1 VEQDQHACG
10 AERPIILFAEEQSP
24 MSTTTPTIVLVHG
37 AFGDS
42 GMWKG
47 AIAKLQG
54 QGYTTLAVSNPL
66 RGLESDA
73 QYAAT
78 IAKSV
83 DGPVVLVGH
92 SYAGAIITRA
102 ARDAANVQA
111 LVYVAAYQPDEGESA
126 LDNAASR
133 FPGAKMGPDT
143 TIATEYEGEPELRV
157 LPEHYQDVIAGDLPG
172 ETADVLAVTQRSVRV
187 KALTAELSGSPAWR
201 TLPSWTLVATADHAI
216 PGQAQEFMVER
227 AGSHIV
233 RVGASHSVAI
243 SQPDAVADLIIE
255 AAKATR

>member
-1 VEQDQHACG
+1 
-10 AERPIILFAEEQSP
+10 
-24 MSTTTPTIVLVHG
+24 MSTTPTIVLVHG

-47 AIAKLQG
+47 VIAKLQS
-54 QGYTTLAVSNPL
+54 QGYTSLAVANPL

-73 QYAAT
+73 QYTAT
-78 IAKSV
+78 ITKSV

-102 ARDAANVQA
+102 ARDASNVEA
-111 LVYVAAYQPDEGESA
+111 LVYVAAYQPDEGESC
-126 LDNAASR
+126 LDNAASH
-133 FPGAKMGPDT
+133 FPGAKMGPDVT
-143 TIATEYEGEPELRV
+143 LATEHDGEPELRV
-157 LPEHYQDVIAGDLPG
+157 LPEHYRDVIAGDLPA
-172 ETADVLAVTQRSVRV
+172 EVTDVLAVTQRSVRV
-187 KALTAELSGSPAWR
+187 QALTAELSGTPAWR
-201 TLPSWTLVATADHAI
+201 TLPSWAVVATQDHAI
-216 PGQAQEFMVER
+216 PGQAQEFMAER

-233 RVGASHSVAI
+233 RIDASHAVSI

>member
-1 VEQDQHACG
+1 
-10 AERPIILFAEEQSP
+10 
-24 MSTTTPTIVLVHG
+24 MSTTPTIVFVHG

-47 AIAKLQG
+47 VIAKLQA

-78 IAKSV
+78 VAKTV

-102 ARDAANVQA
+102 ARDASNVEA
-111 LVYVAAYQPDEGESA
+111 LVYVAAFQPDEGESC
-126 LDNAASR
+126 LENASR

-143 TIATEYEGEPELRV
+143 TVATEHEGEPELRI
-157 LPEHYQDVIAGDLPG
+157 LPEHYRDVIAGDLPA
-172 ETADVLAVTQRSVRV
+172 EVTDILAVTQRSVRV
-187 KALTAELSGSPAWR
+187 QALTAELSGQPAWR
-201 TLPSWTLVATADHAI
+201 TLPSWAVIATQDHAI
-216 PGQAQEFMVER
+216 PGQAQEFMAER
-227 AGSHIV
+227 AGSHAV
-233 RVGASHSVAI
+233 RVEASHAVAI

>member
-1 VEQDQHACG
+1 
-10 AERPIILFAEEQSP
+10 
-24 MSTTTPTIVLVHG
+24 MSTTPTIVLVHG

-47 AIAKLQG
+47 VIARLQA
-54 QGYTTLAVSNPL
+54 QGYTTVAAANPL

-73 QYAAT
+73 QYVAT
-78 IAKSV
+78 VTKAV

-102 ARDAANVQA
+102 AREASNVEA
-111 LVYVAAYQPDEGESA
+111 LVYVAAFQPDEGESA
-126 LDNAASR
+126 LQNASR

-143 TIATEYEGEPELRV
+143 TIAIEHEGEPELRI
-157 LPEHYQDVIAGDLPG
+157 LPEHYQDVIAGDLPA
-172 ETADVLAVTQRSVRV
+172 ETTDVLAVTQRSVRV
-187 KALTAELSGSPAWR
+187 QALTAELSGTPAWR
-201 TLPSWTLVATADHAI
+201 ILPSWAVVASQDNAI
-216 PGQAQEFMVER
+216 PAQAQEFMAER
-227 AGSHIV
+227 AGSHVV
-233 RVGASHSVAI
+233 RVEASHAVAI

>member
-1 VEQDQHACG
+1 
-10 AERPIILFAEEQSP
+10 
-24 MSTTTPTIVLVHG
+24 MSTTPTTPTIVLVHG

-47 AIAKLQG
+47 VVSKLQA
-54 QGYTTLAVSNPL
+54 QGYTTLAVANPL

-78 IAKSV
+78 VTRSV

-102 ARDAANVQA
+102 ARDASNVEA
-111 LVYVAAYQPDEGESA
+111 LVYVAAFQPDEGESA
-126 LDNAASR
+126 LENASR

-143 TIATEYEGEPELRV
+143 TVATEYEGEPELRI
-157 LPEHYQDVIAGDLPG
+157 LPEHYQDVIAGDLPA
-172 ETADVLAVTQRSVRV
+172 ETTDVLAVTQRPVRV
-187 KALTAELSGSPAWR
+187 QALTAELSGRPAWR
-201 TLPSWTLVATADHAI
+201 DLPSWAVVATQDHAI
-216 PGQAQEFMVER
+216 PAQAQEFMAER
-227 AGSHIV
+227 AGSTVV
-233 RVGASHSVAI
+233 RVEASHAVSI
-243 SQPDAVADLIIE
+243 SRPDAVAEVIIE

>member
-1 VEQDQHACG
+1 
-10 AERPIILFAEEQSP
+10 
-24 MSTTTPTIVLVHG
+24 MSTTPTIVLVHG

-47 AIAKLQG
+47 VITKLQG
-54 QGYTTLAVSNPL
+54 QGYTTLAVANPL

-102 ARDAANVQA
+102 ARDASNVEA

-126 LDNAASR
+126 LENAASH
-133 FPGAKMGPDT
+133 FPGAKMGPGVT
-143 TIATEYEGEPELRV
+143 FSFEHEGEPELRV
-157 LPEHYQDVIAGDLPG
+157 LAEHYQDVIAGDLPT
-172 ETADVLAVTQRSVRV
+172 EVTDVLAVTQRSVTV
-187 KALTAELSGSPAWR
+187 KALTDKVSGTPGWR
-201 TLPSWTLVATADHAI
+201 TLPSWAVVATQDHAI
-216 PGQAQEFMVER
+216 PGQAQEFMAER

-233 RVGASHSVAI
+233 RVAASHAVSI

-255 AAKATR
+255 AAKSSR

>member
-1 VEQDQHACG
+1 
-10 AERPIILFAEEQSP
+10 
-24 MSTTTPTIVLVHG
+24 MSTTPMIVFVHG

-47 AIAKLQG
+47 VIARLQA

-78 IAKSV
+78 VAKTV

-102 ARDAANVQA
+102 ARDASNVEA
-111 LVYVAAYQPDEGESA
+111 LVYVAAFQPDEGESC
-126 LDNAASR
+126 LENASR
-133 FPGAKMGPDT
+133 FPGAKMGPGT
-143 TIATEYEGEPELRV
+143 TIATEHEGEPELRI
-157 LPEHYQDVIAGDLPG
+157 LPEHYRDVIAGDLPA
-172 ETADVLAVTQRSVRV
+172 EVTDVLAVTQRSVRV
-187 KALTAELSGSPAWR
+187 QALTAELSGRPAWR
-201 TLPSWTLVATADHAI
+201 TLPSWAVIATQDNAI
-216 PGQAQEFMVER
+216 PGQAQEFMAER
-227 AGSHIV
+227 AGSHVV
-233 RVGASHSVAI
+233 RMEASHSVAI

>member
-1 VEQDQHACG
+1 
-10 AERPIILFAEEQSP
+10 
-24 MSTTTPTIVLVHG
+24 MSTTPTIVLVHG

-47 AIAKLQG
+47 AIARLQA
-54 QGYTTLAVSNPL
+54 QGYTTLAVANPL

-78 IAKSV
+78 VARAV

-102 ARDAANVQA
+102 ARDASNVQA
-111 LVYVAAYQPDEGESA
+111 LVYVAAFQPDEGESC
-126 LDNAASR
+126 LENAAR

-143 TIATEYEGEPELRV
+143 TIATEHEGEPELRI
-157 LPEHYQDVIAGDLPG
+157 LPEHYQDVIAGDLPA
-172 ETADVLAVTQRSVRV
+172 EVTDVLAVTQRSVRV
-187 KALTAELSGSPAWR
+187 QALTAELSGGPAWR
-201 TLPSWTLVATADHAI
+201 TLPSWAVIATQDNAI
-216 PGQAQEFMVER
+216 PGQAQEFMAER
-227 AGSHIV
+227 AGSHVV
-233 RVGASHSVAI
+233 RVDASHAVAI
-243 SQPDAVADLIIE
+243 SRPDAVADLIIE

>member
-1 VEQDQHACG
+1 
-10 AERPIILFAEEQSP
+10 
-24 MSTTTPTIVLVHG
+24 MSTTPTIVLVHG

-47 AIAKLQG
+47 VIAKLQA

-78 IAKSV
+78 VAETV

-102 ARDAANVQA
+102 ARDASNVEA
-111 LVYVAAYQPDEGESA
+111 LVYVAAFQPDEGESC
-126 LDNAASR
+126 LENAAR

-143 TIATEYEGEPELRV
+143 TVATEHEGEPELRI
-157 LPEHYQDVIAGDLPG
+157 LPEHYRDVIAGDLPA
-172 ETADVLAVTQRSVRV
+172 EVTDVLAVTQRSVRV
-187 KALTAELSGSPAWR
+187 QALTAELSGRPAWR
-201 TLPSWTLVATADHAI
+201 TLPSWAVIATQDNAI
-216 PGQAQEFMVER
+216 PGQAQEFMAER
-227 AGSHIV
+227 AGSHVV
-233 RVGASHSVAI
+233 RVAASHAVAI
-243 SQPDAVADLIIE
+243 SQPDAVADLVIE